1 MNGFG
6 AKIELEFFPRI
17 TLNAIY
23 LIFIKHIAMS
33 QSAKAFRYDINTL
46 RAIAVL
52 GVLLFHFKIPYAG
65 GGFAGVDIFF
75 VISGYLMSRIVL
87 NGMSKNSFSIL
98 DFYKRRALRIIPALL
113 VLVAIVTFVTFFT
126 YLPVDYK
133 DVSKNALSSL
143 VFLSNIFYSNVDYFA
158 LSSDN
163 NMFLHTW
170 SLSVEWQFY
179 LILPIV
185 LVLVN
190 RYFKNDKNKFLILF
204 VFATILSCAY
214 AVYLS
219 NHNPS
224 RSFYFLH
231 TRAWE
236 MMLGGIAFLCEDKI
250 RFKFK
255 STVAI
260 IGYVILV
267 SSIVL
272 LREDML
278 WPGVYTLI
286 PTVATFV
293 IILCN
298 QNSFMVLKLG
308 LVQFIGKTSY
318 SIYLWHWPLYVF
330 AGYFALYSIEYAQV
344 IFLLLSIALGYVSY
358 NLVENHNISNV
369 TRIIIPTLGVAAVL
383 FVVNKLNINDRLF
396 KKETLNISNY
406 KDNHKAEVGKLMTRA
421 CAVNFDKGEKPDFDS
436 KFCFGL
442 VPGMRNVIII
452 GDSHSAHLSQSF
464 RERLLSDS
472 TNLIQASFVGC
483 MPILDK
489 NGNQGCSEAVDHMYA
504 DFIPKNKNKIDAIII
519 SANWINAK
527 RKEQLVPDLI
537 KTIKYIESF
546 KIPVVI
552 LGQSET
558 YITSYSSIAAR
569 QIEYGTS
576 FDKKFIDEDSY
587 QVNQTLRKSL
597 GSYYIDIFEV
607 NNNKL
612 DKDNVPYMYDHN
624 HYTKYGSD
632 FVTNLIFKSQTFS
645 PILNN

>member
-1 MNGFG
+1 
-6 AKIELEFFPRI
+6 
-17 TLNAIY
+17 
-23 LIFIKHIAMS
+23 MS
-33 QSAKAFRYDINTL
+33 QNTKAFRYDINTL

-87 NGMSKNSFSIL
+87 NGMSKNNFSIL

-113 VLVAIVTFVTFFT
+113 ALVAIVTLVTFFI
-126 YLPVDYK
+126 YLPVDYR

-158 LSSDN
+158 RSSEN

-185 LVLVN
+185 LVLLN
-190 RYFKNDKNKFLILF
+190 RYFRNDKNKFLLLF
-204 VFATILSCAY
+204 VFASISSFAY

-224 RSFYFLH
+224 VSFYYLH

-236 MMLGGIAFLCEDKI
+236 MMLGGIAFLCEDRM

-260 IGYVILV
+260 FGYITLV
-267 SSIVL
+267 FSIVL
-272 LREDML
+272 LRDDML
-278 WPGVYTLI
+278 WPGIYTLI
-286 PTVATFV
+286 PTIATFV

-298 QNSFMVLKLG
+298 QNSFMVLRLG
-308 LVQFIGKTSY
+308 IVQFIGKTSY

-330 AGYFALYSIEYAQV
+330 AGYFALYSIGYAQL
-344 IFLLLSIALGYVSY
+344 IFLLISIALGYASY
-358 NLVENHNISNV
+358 NLIEKYNFSNV
-369 TRIIIPTLGVAAVL
+369 IRIIIPTLGVAAVL
-383 FVVNKLNINDRLF
+383 VIVNKLDFNDRLF
-396 KKETLNISNY
+396 KKETLHISSY
-406 KDNHKAEVGKLMTRA
+406 KDSHKAEIVKLMTRE
-421 CAVNFDKGEKPDFDS
+421 CSVNFDMGEKPDFAS
-436 KFCFGL
+436 KLCFGL
-442 VPGMRNVIII
+442 VQGMRNVIII

-464 RERLLSDS
+464 RERFSSDS
-472 TNLIQASFVGC
+472 THLIQASFVGC
-483 MPILDK
+483 MPILNK
-489 NGNQGCSEAVDHMYA
+489 NGNKGCSEAVDHMYA
-504 DFIPKNKNKIDAIII
+504 DFIPKNKDKIDAIII

-527 RKEQLVPDLI
+527 RKEQLVSDLI

-546 KIPVVI
+546 KIPVII

-569 QIEYGTS
+569 QMEEGTS
-576 FDKKFIDEDSY
+576 FDHKFLDQESY
-587 QVNQTLRKSL
+587 QVNQTLKKSL
-597 GSYYIDIFEV
+597 GTYYIDIFDV
-607 NNNKL
+607 NNDKL
-612 DKDNVPYMYDHN
+612 NKDNVPYMYDHN
-624 HYTKYGSD
+624 HYTKYGAD
-632 FVTNLIFKSQTFS
+632 FVTNLIFKSQAFS
-645 PILNN
+645 PILKN